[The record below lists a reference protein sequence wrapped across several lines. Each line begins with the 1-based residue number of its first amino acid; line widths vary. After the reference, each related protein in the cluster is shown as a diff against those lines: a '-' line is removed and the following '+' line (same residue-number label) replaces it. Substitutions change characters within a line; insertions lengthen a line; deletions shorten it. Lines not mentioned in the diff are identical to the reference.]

1 MKKIIRNILMG
12 VYLLGAML
20 LVFSCDDKLDVQ
32 QVYPFTVTTMPV
44 QKRIKI
50 GETAE
55 IRFQLQREGYYEE
68 TKYFIR
74 YFQPDGKGTLRM
86 ADGTAFLPNDFYP
99 LPSETFRLYYTSA
112 STDQQQIDVYIE
124 DSFGQVIQLT
134 FAFKNENENENE
146 NEKEEKAQ

>member
-1 MKKIIRNILMG
+1 MKKIIRDILMG
-12 VYLLGAML
+12 VYLLGAIL

-32 QVYPFTVTTMPV
+32 QAYPFTVTTMPV
-44 QKRIKI
+44 QKSIKV

-86 ADGTAFLPNDFYP
+86 AEGTVFLPNDLYP
-99 LPSETFRLYYTSA
+99 VPGETFRLYYTSA

-124 DSFGQVIQLT
+124 DSFGQVLQLT
-134 FAFKNENENENE
+134 FAFNNENE
-146 NEKEEKAQ
+146 NEKQTE